1 MINSRT
7 VDGIHRPK
15 YVKCSPLAPLNSSI
29 VRFGLPCVLVLTVP
43 MHFRPEDNKYTEEE
57 LLLLKNKD
65 MGYIL
70 QSIQSEKKVCD
81 EVKVFRANK

>member
-1 MINSRT
+1 MI
-7 VDGIHRPK
+7 
-15 YVKCSPLAPLNSSI
+15 
-29 VRFGLPCVLVLTVP
+29 
-43 MHFRPEDNKYTEEE
+43 HFRPEANKYTEEE

-81 EVKVFRANK
+81 DVKVFRSNKYSCVLYLNVVLCFNLDGFTM